1 MGLLDRPVS
10 VRIEK
15 ADFLI
20 VAHLHTVAAGRAGIV
35 AYGFEP
41 TALLF
46 LLVAAMRACRLAG
59 VLSCYD
65 RIIVTGTLPGA
76 NGLLAVLPDGG
87 AEN

>member
-20 VAHLHTVAAGRAGIV
+20 VAHSYAVAAGRAGVV

-46 LLVAAMRACRLAG
+46 LPVAATRAW
-59 VLSCYD
+59 
-65 RIIVTGTLPGA
+65 VTE
-76 NGLLAVLPDGG
+76 
-87 AEN
+87 ENIQ

>member
-1 MGLLDRPVS
+1 MASLRWRRVTPQTAGWPVGMGLLDRPVS

-46 LLVAAMRACRLAG
+46 LLVAAVRAW
-59 VLSCYD
+59 
-65 RIIVTGTLPGA
+65 VTE
-76 NGLLAVLPDGG
+76 
-87 AEN
+87 ENIQ

>member
-1 MGLLDRPVS
+1 MTPQTAGWPVGMGLLDRPVS

-15 ADFLI
+15 AYFLI

-46 LLVAAMRACRLAG
+46 LLVAAMRAW
-59 VLSCYD
+59 
-65 RIIVTGTLPGA
+65 VTE
-76 NGLLAVLPDGG
+76 
-87 AEN
+87 ENIQ